1 MIAIKM
7 TTEVKIIADS
17 ISPTGVRITTMQ
29 LKYPRFIHSEL
40 MTHRVLSRNASSSR
54 AIPVSRMLK
63 YIWNDPAIPIYWG
76 SNKPGMQAGTEL
88 PTFRRL
94 LAIGLW
100 KLAGK
105 AICIPVW
112 CMAKLGLHKQVS
124 NRLLEPWLHI
134 HVVVTSTEWDNFFNL
149 RCHKDA
155 QPEIR
160 QLAFKMRSMLT
171 LSRPRYIDYGEWHLP
186 YVNCL
191 DRRNYSIED
200 TIKMSAARC
209 CRVSYVNHE
218 GKHTSLK
225 EDIDRYNSLVE
236 ADPPHMSPVE
246 HQATPAIS
254 GEFFFFNLK
263 GWKSQRWVLEP
274 QKAKE

>member
-1 MIAIKM
+1 MIVIKM

-54 AIPVSRMLK
+54 AIPVNRMLK
-63 YIWNDPAIPIYWG
+63 YVWNDPAIPIYWG

-100 KLAGK
+100 KLSGK

-112 CMAKLGLHKQVS
+112 CMSKLGLHKQVS

-155 QPEIR
+155 QPEIQ

-171 LSRPRYIDYGEWHLP
+171 LSRPRHIDYGEWHLP

-191 DRRNYSIED
+191 DRRNYSVED

-246 HQATPAIS
+246 HQATPAVN
-254 GEFFFFNLK
+254 GGFFFNLK
-263 GWKSQRWVLEP
+263 GWKSQRWVLES
-274 QKAKE
+274 QKVKE

>member
-29 LKYPRFIHSEL
+29 LKYPRFIHSEF
-40 MTHRVLSRNASSSR
+40 MTHRQFSRNASSSR

-63 YIWNDPAIPIYWG
+63 YVWNDPAIPIYWG
-76 SNKPGMQAGTEL
+76 SNKPGIQAGTEL

-100 KLAGK
+100 KLSGK

-134 HVVVTSTEWDNFFNL
+134 HVVVTSTEWD
-149 RCHKDA
+149 
-155 QPEIR
+155 I
-160 QLAFKMRSMLT
+160 LT
-171 LSRPRYIDYGEWHLP
+171 TGNGIYR
-186 YVNCL
+186 
-191 DRRNYSIED
+191 
-200 TIKMSAARC
+200 M
-209 CRVSYVNHE
+209 
-218 GKHTSLK
+218 
-225 EDIDRYNSLVE
+225 
-236 ADPPHMSPVE
+236 
-246 HQATPAIS
+246 
-254 GEFFFFNLK
+254 
-263 GWKSQRWVLEP
+263 
-274 QKAKE
+274 